1 MNNINMNKIRQWIN
15 VICLW
20 LGIETMCFG
29 IESSWKKYVYDDLF
43 DVEELP
49 SRKEDESPTDWAKNA
64 NKRKYAFFTYI
75 VGASIM
81 GFALG
86 KIGKIVTRKMLE
98 DNATI

>member
-1 MNNINMNKIRQWIN
+1 MNKIRQWIN

-20 LGIETMCFG
+20 LGIETMCFA

-49 SRKEDESPTDWAKNA
+49 SRKEDESPTDWAEKA
-64 NKRKYAFFTYI
+64 TKTINKRKYAFITYI
-75 VGASIM
+75 IGASIM

-86 KIGKIVTRKMLE
+86 KIGKLVACKMLE